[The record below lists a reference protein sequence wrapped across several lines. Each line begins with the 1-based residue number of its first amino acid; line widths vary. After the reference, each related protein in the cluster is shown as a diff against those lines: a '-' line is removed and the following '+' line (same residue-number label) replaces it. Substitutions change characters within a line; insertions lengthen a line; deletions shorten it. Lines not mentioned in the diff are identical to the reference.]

1 LNLTQKKNQHPHEV
15 IMILVDMNQISLASV
30 MMHLNITKRGSV
42 DAGMVRH
49 MILNSLRMYRER
61 FFDEYGELVICYDSK
76 HYWRRDIFPQYKASR
91 KKTRDSSSHDWNDIF
106 EFLNAFKDEMIE
118 FMPYKVLEVY
128 GAEADDIIYTLT
140 HEFETDN
147 GKTLILSGDKDFIQ
161 LQRYKNVTQY
171 SPITK
176 KFIDGM
182 VWNEYLD
189 EHILRGDTS
198 DGVPN
203 VLSPDNT
210 FVDGLRQKPLGKKKI
225 QSWVEHNIEDVLPND
240 EVKRNFQRNKKL
252 IDLTEAPQELFSEI
266 TKTWKEAKTNPRSKL
281 LNYFIQNRLSDLM
294 DCIGDF

>member
-1 LNLTQKKNQHPHEV
+1 
-15 IMILVDMNQISLASV
+15 MILVDMNQISLASV
-30 MMHLNITKRGSV
+30 MMHLNITKRDSV
-42 DAGMVRH
+42 ESGMVRH

-61 FFDEYGELVICYDSK
+61 FFEEYGELVICYDSK
-76 HYWRRDIFPQYKASR
+76 HYWRRDIFPQYKAGR
-91 KKTRDSSSHDWNDIF
+91 KKTRDSSSHDWDDIF

-128 GAEADDIIYTLT
+128 GAEADDIIYALT
-140 HEFETDN
+140 REFEHDI

-161 LQRYKNVTQY
+161 LQRYGNVTQY

-176 KFIDGM
+176 KFINGV

-210 FVDGLRQKPLGKKKI
+210 FVDGLRQRPLGKKKI
-225 QSWVEHNIEDVLPND
+225 QSWVEHNIEDVLPSD
-240 EVKRNFQRNKKL
+240 EVKRNYQRNKKL
-252 IDLTEAPQELFSEI
+252 IDLTEVPQELFMEI
-266 TKTWKEAKTNPRSKL
+266 TQTWAEAKANPRSKL

-294 DCIGDF
+294 NCIGDF

>member
-1 LNLTQKKNQHPHEV
+1 
-15 IMILVDMNQISLASV
+15 MILVDMNQISLASV
-30 MMHLNITKRGSV
+30 MMHLNITKRDSV
-42 DAGMVRH
+42 EGGMVRH

-61 FFDEYGELVICYDSK
+61 FFKEYGELVICYDSK
-76 HYWRRDIFPQYKASR
+76 HYWRRDIFPQYKAGR

-140 HEFETDN
+140 HEFEYDN

-176 KFIDGM
+176 KFINGV

-210 FVDGLRQKPLGKKKI
+210 FVDGLRQRPLGKKKI

-240 EVKRNFQRNKKL
+240 EVKRNYQRNKKL
-252 IDLTEAPQELFSEI
+252 IDLTEVPQELFMEI
-266 TKTWKEAKTNPRSKL
+266 TQTWAEAKSNPRSKL